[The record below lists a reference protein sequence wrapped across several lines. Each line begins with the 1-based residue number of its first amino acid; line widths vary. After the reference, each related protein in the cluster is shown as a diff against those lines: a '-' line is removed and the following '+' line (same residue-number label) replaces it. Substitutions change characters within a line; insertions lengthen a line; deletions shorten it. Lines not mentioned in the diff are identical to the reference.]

1 MLSKSVEERPTIEEG
16 LQAVKSFDHQSD
28 QIGTTDS
35 YSNKNRNKDRV
46 HTENCIHQA
55 KDEMDVPENL
65 CSDVTNSYSHT
76 KEELSECEMSNTEQQ
91 IYPFLE
97 TSEKEEK
104 AKQAQWKV
112 AEEKA
117 IQGKLLTKARME
129 LNEYAQGCA
138 SLQPNVI
145 KVKVSSNTPRQ
156 RIYDKKN
163 FCLYCEKPYA
173 KITRHLIQKHSG
185 EVEVA
190 KALSC
195 KQDSTKRNLFLT
207 KIRNMGN
214 YHHNSSVLSS
224 GKGEIIP
231 KRQATSVSTA
241 TDYLPC
247 KFCFAMYI
255 KTDLWKH
262 HKRCKLQVK
271 DKMPVK
277 QKVQASCSLLLPM
290 DSTISSGLQKVIE
303 DMTFD
308 DITQVVKSDP
318 LILSLG
324 ERMFLKNGEVG
335 RHRADI
341 RNRMREL
348 ARLLLVARAIDKD
361 VVALKDLINP
371 VKFNTVLEAVKKM
384 TGFDSSTNQFSVPST
399 ALKLRR
405 SFVKVSYILQGEAL
419 RQEDDAL
426 KGRAEHF
433 SKLIELE
440 WTIHVPFKNKLM

>member
-1 MLSKSVEERPTIEEG
+1 MAFIKEESQDIRILEVFSLKHEDTDEQTG
-16 LQAVKSFDHQSD
+16 FDHQSD

-35 YSNKNRNKDRV
+35 YSNKNGNKDRV
-46 HTENCIHQA
+46 HTEYCFPQA
-55 KDEMDVPENL
+55 QDEMDVPENL
-65 CSDVTNSYSHT
+65 CSDLTNSYSHT
-76 KEELSECEMSNTEQQ
+76 KEELSECEMNNTEQPV
-91 IYPFLE
+91 YPFLE
-97 TSEKEEK
+97 TSEEEEDKEEEEK
-104 AKQAQWKV
+104 AKQAQGKV

-129 LNEYAQGCA
+129 MNEYAQGCA
-138 SLQPNVI
+138 SQQPNMI
-145 KVKVSSNTPRQ
+145 KVKVSSNTPHQ

-173 KITRHLIQKHSG
+173 KITRHLIQKHSR

-195 KQDSTKRNLFLT
+195 KQGSAKRNLFLT

-262 HKRCKLQVK
+262 QKRCKLQVK

-290 DSTISSGLQKVIE
+290 DSTISSGLQKV
-303 DMTFD
+303 MT
-308 DITQVVKSDP
+308 
-318 LILSLG
+318 
-324 ERMFLKNGEVG
+324 
-335 RHRADI
+335 
-341 RNRMREL
+341 
-348 ARLLLVARAIDKD
+348 
-361 VVALKDLINP
+361 
-371 VKFNTVLEAVKKM
+371 
-384 TGFDSSTNQFSVPST
+384 
-399 ALKLRR
+399 
-405 SFVKVSYILQGEAL
+405 
-419 RQEDDAL
+419 
-426 KGRAEHF
+426 
-433 SKLIELE
+433 
-440 WTIHVPFKNKLM
+440 